1 MLERVVYVSRVAPGV
16 GRAEVEAMV
25 RRARARNGAEGVSGA
40 LLYLDNFFAQ
50 VLEGAPD
57 QVQASYARIAQDPRH
72 HGIDRRIRQRVL
84 CPAFRGMAMALRT
97 EADIAPD
104 LHDDFGYRPGFPVE
118 VFPVDVLVEF
128 ALQACRPERLHRVA
142 G

>member
-1 MLERVVYVSRVAPGV
+1 MLERIVYVSRVAPGV
-16 GRAEVEAMV
+16 DLAEVEAMV
-25 RRARARNGAEGVSGA
+25 RTARTRNGPEGVSGA

-50 VLEGAPD
+50 VLEGAAD
-57 QVQASYARIAQDPRH
+57 QVEAVFARIARDPRH

-84 CPAFRGMAMALRT
+84 CPTFRGTAMALRT
-97 EADIAPD
+97 EADIDAD
-104 LHDDFGYRPGFPVE
+104 LYDDFSYRPGFPVE

-128 ALQACRPERLHRVA
+128 ALQACRPQRLRQAA